1 MFIYIYILIIIYSYV
16 ANTYYIHPLTRM
28 RPGERTDA
36 SCDVWRLAAVAA
48 RTAESDRADL
58 WKVGWIYMGKYMQN
72 IGQYMYIYT
81 LLLLYIYI
89 HIF

>member
-1 MFIYIYILIIIYSYV
+1 
-16 ANTYYIHPLTRM
+16 M

-81 LLLLYIYI
+81 LLLLYIYTYFLNNMGKYI
-89 HIF
+89 EKHIGTSMKR

>member
-1 MFIYIYILIIIYSYV
+1 MSQ
-16 ANTYYIHPLTRM
+16 NTYYIHPLTRM

-48 RTAESDRADL
+48 RTAESDRADFVESRL
-58 WKVGWIYMGKYMQN
+58 DIHGKIYAKYRA
-72 IGQYMYIYT
+72 IYVYIY
-81 LLLLYIYI
+81 LVIIIYI